1 LVSFV
6 SELNAATSAGHSA
19 TVSGMSFG
27 SLDVTPSIRLGLTSC
42 ATTAWVS
49 SSTVVCVLA
58 AGYGPQKDLAVTVE
72 GIVGTRTRTFS
83 YDG

>member
-1 LVSFV
+1 MSFV

-27 SLDVTPSIRLGLTSC
+27 LLDVTPSIRLGLTSC
-42 ATTAWVS
+42 ATTAWAS
-49 SSTVVCVLA
+49 SSTVTCVLA
-58 AGYGPQKDLAVTVE
+58 SGDGPQKDVAVTVE